1 MNTLEGKTAIVTGAG
16 RGIGQAVSVALGKA
30 GCRVVLAAR
39 TREQIEG
46 VQKEIISQGGD
57 ALAIPGDLTTDED
70 IRRLVEETQTEWG
83 AVDILINNAGWG
95 KRAAV
100 VGASLTDWDRT
111 FRLNLRAPMVLA
123 KALLP
128 NMIAKREGAIIN
140 IGSVSG
146 KTGEANGAAY
156 SASKFGL
163 IGFTQSLYEEVREHG
178 IKVAVILPGFVDTPL
193 IPPNRQ
199 LDRSKMIQAGGYCSN
214 CAFYSDLSGNLLPG
228 GDYRAPA
235 KDSLSITVI
244 NGNQTKICSR
254 KGKSTSSRLFT
265 TALASSN
272 SSAGWELVTARH
284 FIPARRAPRIPSL
297 ESSIT
302 RHSVAPIGWPF
313 SA

>member
-1 MNTLEGKTAIVTGAG
+1 MGSLEGKVAIVTGAG
-16 RGIGQAVSVALGKA
+16 RGIGKAVSVALARA

-39 TREQIEG
+39 TREQIET
-46 VQKEIISQGGD
+46 VQLEIISQGGH
-57 ALAIPGDLTTDED
+57 ALALPADLTVDED
-70 IRRLVEETQTEWG
+70 IQRLVEESQAKWG

-95 KRAAV
+95 KRAPV
-100 VGASLTDWDRT
+100 VSANLTDWDQT

-128 NMIAKREGAIIN
+128 NMIAKGGEGAVIN

-199 LDRSKMIQAGGYCSN
+199 LDRSKMIQADDIAQTVLFVLTS
-214 CAFYSDLSGNLLPG
+214 
-228 GDYRAPA
+228 PA
-235 KDSLSITVI
+235 TSCPVEITVRP
-244 NGNQTKICSR
+244 QRTPYR
-254 KGKSTSSRLFT
+254 
-265 TALASSN
+265 
-272 SSAGWELVTARH
+272 
-284 FIPARRAPRIPSL
+284 
-297 ESSIT
+297 
-302 RHSVAPIGWPF
+302 
-313 SA
+313 

>member
-1 MNTLEGKTAIVTGAG
+1 LSNLDSKVALVTGAG
-16 RGIGQAVSVALGKA
+16 RGIGKAVSCSLAKA

-39 TREQIEG
+39 TREQIEA
-46 VQKEIISQGGD
+46 VQKEILSQGGD
-57 ALAIPGDLTTDED
+57 ALAVPADLTVDED
-70 IRRLVEETQTEWG
+70 IQRLVEESQVKWG

-95 KRAAV
+95 KRAPV
-100 VGASLTDWDRT
+100 VSASLTDWDQT

-128 NMIAKREGAIIN
+128 SMIVKREGAVIN

-199 LDRSKMIQAGGYCSN
+199 LDRSRMIQADDIARTILFVLTS
-214 CAFYSDLSGNLLPG
+214 
-228 GDYRAPA
+228 PA
-235 KDSLSITVI
+235 TCCPVEITVRP
-244 NGNQTKICSR
+244 QKT
-254 KGKSTSSRLFT
+254 
-265 TALASSN
+265 
-272 SSAGWELVTARH
+272 
-284 FIPARRAPRIPSL
+284 
-297 ESSIT
+297 
-302 RHSVAPIGWPF
+302 PF
-313 SA
+313 R